1 MANNSEEKNYTTK
14 DYGNLTL
21 VELKFQEMRREVE
34 RINEIVNDVKSN
46 LKELVNAINKL
57 AGLVEMSTIPTT
69 SATIEIDLEMKKIWN
84 FVTTQIE
91 RYASLNEFTV
101 NQIRKLDDLL
111 MELFD
116 EDGQLITYEID
127 GKEVTES
134 FTKLLKSKE
143 SETAITNSSAEGY
156 RVYNGSSEK
165 IKGDLAVSED
175 RWENFETIYTYFM
188 KKGLTDEQIS
198 GILSNVAN
206 ESGFD
211 KDAKNPTSAAKGLFQ
226 WLDNRYP
233 ESWDIESQ
241 LDHAWD
247 EMENVLIYN
256 GKTTLSRIQN
266 CTTPEEASNVFL
278 EYFGGA
284 GPENYETNDLAGL
297 YPTRRTDAR
306 DIYNYIQ
313 KMKAESTY

>member
-1 MANNSEEKNYTTK
+1 MANNSEEKNYATK

-91 RYASLNEFTV
+91 RYAGLNEFTV
-101 NQIRKLDDLL
+101 SQIRKLDDLL

-116 EDGQLITYEID
+116 EDGQLVTYEIN
-127 GKEVTES
+127 GEEVTEN
-134 FTKLLKSKE
+134 FTDLLNRKE
-143 SETAITNSSAEGY
+143 NETALTNCYAEGY
-156 RVYNGSSEK
+156 RVFDGSKWISDE
-165 IKGDLAVSED
+165 LSVSED
-175 RWENFETIYTYFM
+175 RWENFEAMYLFFM

-198 GILSNVAN
+198 GIMAN
-206 ESGFD
+206 AAGESGFN
-211 KDAKNPTSAAKGLFQ
+211 KDAKNPTSTAKGFFQ
-226 WLDNRYP
+226 WLDFRYP
-233 ESWDIESQ
+233 EDWDVETQ
-241 LDHAWD
+241 LNHAWD
-247 EMENVLIYN
+247 ELENGLNWGGIS
-256 GKTTLSRIQN
+256 TLSRMQN
-266 CTTPEEASNVFL
+266 CTTPEQASNTFL
-278 EYFGGA
+278 QFFEGA
-284 GPENYETNDLAGL
+284 GSPIDGPFAGL
-297 YPTRRTDAR
+297 YPVREQFAR

-313 KMKAESTY
+313 KMKSQSINT